1 MALPKHPDSRVRNR
15 DATEKAILASAKQVL
30 AEEGFQSF
38 GINAIARQAGCDKQL
53 IYRYFGGLDGL
64 AEAIGADLANEL
76 TDELKPYANQ
86 PPPQTYGALMKR
98 LALGLLDL
106 QRGNRLMQQINAWE
120 AAAPSPL
127 AAKMIAARS
136 KRMGVWMFEMRGS
149 LKPPEG
155 VDAPAL
161 NAIIIAAIQQLV
173 VSGAATGVFSGLP
186 LDSEDDW
193 ARVRAALSALVEA
206 VYGP

>member
-64 AEAIGADLANEL
+64 AEAIGADLANDL
-76 TDELKPYANQ
+76 ARELKPFSGQ
-86 PPPQTYGALMKR
+86 PTPQTYSELMKR
-98 LALGLLDL
+98 LALGLLGL
-106 QRGNRLMQQINAWE
+106 SRSNRLMQQINAWE

-127 AAKMIAARS
+127 ARKMIAARAQI
-136 KRMGVWMFEMRGS
+136 MGKWMHEMRGA

-173 VSGAATGVFSGLP
+173 VSGAASGVFSGLP
-186 LDSEDDW
+186 LDSEEDW

-206 VYGP
+206 VYGA

>member
-1 MALPKHPDSRVRNR
+1 MALPKHPDPRVRNR

-64 AEAIGADLANEL
+64 AEAIGADLAKEL
-76 TDELKPYANQ
+76 SEDLQPYARQ
-86 PPPQTYGALMKR
+86 PSPETYSALMKR
-98 LALGLLDL
+98 LALTLLDL
-106 QRGNRLMQQINAWE
+106 QRRNRLMQQINAWE

-127 AAKMIAARS
+127 AATMIAARS
-136 KRMGVWMFEMRGS
+136 RRMGAWMLDMRGS
-149 LKPPEG
+149 LNPPEG
-155 VDAPAL
+155 VDEPAL

-173 VSGAATGVFSGLP
+173 VSGAANGVFSGLP
-186 LDSEDDW
+186 LDSEEDW
-193 ARVRAALSALVEA
+193 ERVRAALSALVEA
-206 VYGP
+206 LYGP